1 LAGGFFVAVNNITKS
16 VWSVPLRRIAEGM
29 TSIIPTC
36 LFLLIPILLAYQ
48 TIYPWHDHASS
59 HLHGTKASYLT
70 FGFWA
75 FRVVG
80 MIVLWMFLTGS
91 FRRIS
96 IAQDYHKQSLDVVGK
111 SARYLIFFG
120 FGFVLFSIDVLMS
133 IRPHWFSTMYGIYCF
148 AGMFQSGLCVMV
160 LTTVALRHLGYFNGI
175 LKDRHLFDLGTW
187 LLAWCTFMAYIG
199 FSQFMLIWY
208 ANLPEETPF
217 FIDHLYEQW
226 SILYVIIFV
235 MKWVMPF
242 FILMPKP
249 ARTSSV
255 VLTIMSSLILLA
267 HWFDMYWLITPE
279 FVEESVKGV
288 AFGGHFVLSLLVGL
302 GFLGIFLLAFLKFL
316 SKNNVVAVGD
326 PKLLS
331 SINGDYL

>member
-1 LAGGFFVAVNNITKS
+1 
-16 VWSVPLRRIAEGM
+16 
-29 TSIIPTC
+29 
-36 LFLLIPILLAYQ
+36 
-48 TIYPWHDHASS
+48 
-59 HLHGTKASYLT
+59 
-70 FGFWA
+70 
-75 FRVVG
+75 
-80 MIVLWMFLTGS
+80 
-91 FRRIS
+91 
-96 IAQDYHKQSLDVVGK
+96 
-111 SARYLIFFG
+111 
-120 FGFVLFSIDVLMS
+120 
-133 IRPHWFSTMYGIYCF
+133 
-148 AGMFQSGLCVMV
+148 
-160 LTTVALRHLGYFNGI
+160 
-175 LKDRHLFDLGTW
+175 
-187 LLAWCTFMAYIG
+187 MAYIG